1 MGAVTDRA
9 AERPTR
15 LAQVLAAGHFAV
27 AVEVCPPRGPNP
39 GAVERQIDVLAGC
52 ADAYNVTDNQSA
64 RVHMSSLA
72 VSVMLQQ
79 AGLEPVFQVTCRDR
93 NRLAMQADLLGAA
106 GFGIR
111 NVLAIGGDHVSA
123 GDHPQARAVYDLDS
137 INLVHMIQRMR
148 DGQVYENGKSIPKR
162 APDFFVGAV
171 ANPFAPPYA
180 LRPLR
185 LAKKVAAGAQF
196 IQTQLIY
203 DVARFRDFMA
213 RVVDLGLHE
222 QVAILAGIGPIRSL
236 RAAQY
241 MARQVPGLVVPEP
254 VIRRM
259 EGLSKEDQPR
269 AGLDLCCEIARE
281 VREIEGVR
289 GLHIMAVGWPTA
301 VPQIMERLDLYPR
314 PHLAADLEPPAS
326 SIQHQASS
334 IQYRASSNK

>member
-1 MGAVTDRA
+1 MTGGGQS
-9 AERPTR
+9 R
-15 LAQVLAAGHFAV
+15 LARVLDAGHVAV

-39 GAVERQIDVLAGC
+39 GAVQRQIKILAGC

-93 NRLAMQADLLGAA
+93 NRLAMQSDLLGAA

-111 NVLAIGGDHVSA
+111 NVLALSGDHVSA

-137 INLVHMIQRMR
+137 IALVRMIQRMR
-148 DGQVYENGKSIPKR
+148 DGQVYENGETIPKR

-180 LRPLR
+180 MRPLR
-185 LAKKVAAGAQF
+185 LAKKIAAGAQF

-203 DVARFRDFMA
+203 DVPRFRDFMA

-222 QVAILAGIGPIRSL
+222 RVAILAGVGPIRSL
-236 RAAQY
+236 GAARY
-241 MARQVPGLVVPEP
+241 MARQVPGLVVPDT
-254 VIRRM
+254 IISRM
-259 EGLSKEDQPR
+259 EGLSKEEQKQ
-269 AGLDLCCEIARE
+269 AGLDLCCTIAQE
-281 VREIEGVR
+281 VSEIEGVR
-289 GLHIMAVGWPTA
+289 GLHIMAVGWPSS
-301 VPQIMERLDLYPR
+301 VPQIVERLGLAPR
-314 PHLAADLEPPAS
+314 PSLNIEPSAS
-326 SIQHQASS
+326 TGHRIGVRSS
-334 IQYRASSNK
+334 